1 MGTELDDAAIT
12 PWARPSDP
20 NWHLHL
26 PSAGIILHVVCI
38 GIIEPCPDMFECTQY
53 IERMPELRSIIACAR
68 REGNYE
74 PVREAGEWGL
84 SDRSTRNFCH
94 CSLSTIIRE
103 RPLFVLDYSGST
115 TVRERPLLLN
125 DDTISARMAG
135 RSRATGK
142 EEEDEGS
149 QAYLVSSRT
158 GSLWPSH
165 GPSWPSD
172 GSSEK

>member
-53 IERMPELRSIIACAR
+53 IERTPELRSIIACAR

-74 PVREAGEWGL
+74 PVREAARDWLEDLERLGRRKRKRVARPAWLRPELDPYGPHMGHRGL
-84 SDRSTRNFCH
+84 HMAPHGSDQ
-94 CSLSTIIRE
+94 L
-103 RPLFVLDYSGST
+103 
-115 TVRERPLLLN
+115 
-125 DDTISARMAG
+125 
-135 RSRATGK
+135 
-142 EEEDEGS
+142 
-149 QAYLVSSRT
+149 
-158 GSLWPSH
+158 
-165 GPSWPSD
+165 
-172 GSSEK
+172 